1 VNKKNNMGILRVDSR
16 PEERRVLP
24 KKPSQNPTPVMPDLS
39 DQLFADYSGYSL
51 TPDWEE
57 AFLTA
62 TNPDQ
67 DMVLE
72 NTAEPTMLSM
82 MDIPEGA
89 VINQDEAL
97 IRTPEPM
104 MTEESVWNFSVEV
117 TTTPTPP
124 PEASVIAEN
133 PVKNEAEDFWGF
145 SSLNA
150 SASIVEGLS
159 LDMGGNYTESDT
171 VAEVDS
177 IFNMDLVQ
185 YAIGESG
192 LEGFLAPKVEED
204 TSIVKTEQ
212 SAPPSS
218 LLQPEATS
226 SNFLHTIDPATIS
239 VILPKTEARL
249 VMEKPG
255 GEGLKRKAGRPERQ
269 TPIQITEVPK
279 ISGLTED
286 ELRSLKYR
294 RSRDLNN
301 EASKRCRKNR
311 KEKQQEKERQVDE
324 MKERNRE
331 LTMML
336 QQKEA
341 EVDAWKERCRAV
353 GYFC

>member
-1 VNKKNNMGILRVDSR
+1 MNKKSNMGILRVDSR

-24 KKPSQNPTPVMPDLS
+24 KKPSQNPAPVMPDIS
-39 DQLFADYSGYSL
+39 DQLFAGYSL

-67 DMVLE
+67 EME

-82 MDIPEGA
+82 IDIPEGA

-145 SSLNA
+145 SSLND
-150 SASIVEGLS
+150 SASMVEGLS

-192 LEGFLAPKVEED
+192 LEGFLAPKAEED

-212 SAPPSS
+212 SAPPE
-218 LLQPEATS
+218 PEATS

-249 VMEKPG
+249 VMKNAG

-269 TPIQITEVPK
+269 TPIQITEVPQ
-279 ISGLTED
+279 SSDLTED

-341 EVDAWKERCRAV
+341 EVEAWKERCRAV